1 MTGLPVGTFVV
12 GGLHTVLWLPR
23 AFQMRRELKQ
33 AEAEEEAALRAEEE
47 NEPPSPPSGRES

>member
-1 MTGLPVGTFVV
+1 
-12 GGLHTVLWLPR
+12 VLWLPR

-47 NEPPSPPSGRES
+47 NRPPSPPSGKA